1 VRWGVQT
8 VVALAVAAS
17 ALGVGTADAAT
28 TRKGSGLSVGHPCSY
43 LTATQVQKVFRA
55 PTTVDPTNRGGS
67 TLTAQGCSYLVG
79 PPGQSTGALV
89 AVDLFP
95 FFPSP
100 GQTAIDA
107 LESQRATDSLSGLT
121 VVDAKVG
128 QKSYVNLDRSILT
141 VAPNKK
147 FAFTLQWL
155 PTGGPSVGGKL
166 DAKTQKQLTDLAK
179 QIVARAP
186 K

>member
-1 VRWGVQT
+1 
-8 VVALAVAAS
+8 VAVAVAAS
-17 ALGVGTADAAT
+17 ALGIGTADAAT
-28 TRKGSGLSVGHPCSY
+28 TRKGSGLSVGHPCTY
-43 LTATQVQKVFRA
+43 LTAKQVQKVYRA
-55 PTTVDPTNRGGS
+55 PTTVDPTNRGAS
-67 TLTAQGCSYLVG
+67 TLTAQACAYLVG
-79 PPGQSTGALV
+79 PAGNPTGALV

-95 FFPSP
+95 FFPPP

-121 VVDAKVG
+121 VVDSSVG
-128 QKSYVNLDRSILT
+128 QKSYFNLDRSILT

-155 PTGGPSVGGKL
+155 PTGGPTIGGKL
-166 DAKTQKQLTDLAK
+166 DATTRKQLTDLAK